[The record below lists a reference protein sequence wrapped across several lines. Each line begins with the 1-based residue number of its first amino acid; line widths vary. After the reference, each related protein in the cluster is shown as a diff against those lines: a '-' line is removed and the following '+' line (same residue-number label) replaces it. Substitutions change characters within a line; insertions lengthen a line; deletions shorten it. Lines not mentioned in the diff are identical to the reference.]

1 MLIVKHQQPLQQQL
15 RQLQQQLLQ
24 VQLQQLLPQQQV
36 QRQAVQLRNQ
46 RKIQMVVLELWP
58 ILTFVQTVSLIV
70 TMIRQRL
77 LQLLHVSKLRNISN
91 LGSIVENTHQSVIR
105 SISHFTVINSVIQ
118 SLEHVRVWIQIQA
131 LRLNQDGNTV

>member
-36 QRQAVQLRNQ
+36 QRQAVQLRHQ
-46 RKIQMVVLELWP
+46 RKIQMVVLELWL

-91 LGSIVENTHQSVIR
+91 LVFIVENTHQSVIR